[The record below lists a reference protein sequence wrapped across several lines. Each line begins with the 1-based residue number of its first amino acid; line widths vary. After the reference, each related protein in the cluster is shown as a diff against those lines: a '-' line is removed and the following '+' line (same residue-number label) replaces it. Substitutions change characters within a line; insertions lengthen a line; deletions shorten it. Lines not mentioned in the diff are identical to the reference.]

1 MKVTK
6 EQSGACEVTL
16 NITVEAEKVDK
27 AILDA
32 YKKIGKN
39 VTLPGFR
46 KGKAPLAILKA
57 NLNEEAVMDEA
68 ADALMQPAY
77 KEALEETGVEP
88 FAIANVDIKTFEKGK
103 DMEFTAKVPQ
113 PPVITLGDYT
123 GIEIDKEPTDVSDE
137 AVEEE
142 VTNFLRRNAK
152 YPEVD
157 REVADD
163 DLVVYELREKDNPDA
178 AVIKNYTRIG
188 HNELTDLDDGLRGMK
203 AGEEKEITINY
214 PEKYYDKDLAGTS
227 KVYNATAAEIRVEDL
242 PELTDEWIKENFPVR
257 EGMKEEDI
265 IDTVDK
271 FRATVR
277 KSMEDYAKQQSD
289 TGAEN
294 ALVEK
299 IVENANV
306 EFHSCMVEE
315 QVKASFE
322 NLARD
327 LKKNNVTIDQYLK
340 HNNMTFAELEE
351 AYKEDA
357 EKLLKVSLVLR
368 EIAAKENL
376 APTDDDVKEE
386 AEKIAAARKVPVETA
401 VAYVEKSGML
411 DDVRNRILHR
421 KLMEFLM
428 GSAKIN
434 QL

>member
-88 FAIANVDIKTFEKGK
+88 FAIAGVDIKTFEKGK

-188 HNELTDLDDGLRGMK
+188 HNELTDLDEGLRGMK

-214 PEKYYDKDLAGTS
+214 PEKYYDKDLAGAS
-227 KVYNATAAEIRVEDL
+227 KVYTATAAEIRVEDL

-257 EGMKEEDI
+257 EDMKEEDI

-299 IVENANV
+299 IVENATV
-306 EFHSCMVEE
+306 EFHSCMVED

-386 AEKIAAARKVPVETA
+386 AEKIAAARNIPVETA

>member
-152 YPEVD
+152 Y
-157 REVADD
+157 
-163 DLVVYELREKDNPDA
+163 
-178 AVIKNYTRIG
+178 
-188 HNELTDLDDGLRGMK
+188 
-203 AGEEKEITINY
+203 
-214 PEKYYDKDLAGTS
+214 
-227 KVYNATAAEIRVEDL
+227 
-242 PELTDEWIKENFPVR
+242 
-257 EGMKEEDI
+257 
-265 IDTVDK
+265 
-271 FRATVR
+271 
-277 KSMEDYAKQQSD
+277 
-289 TGAEN
+289 
-294 ALVEK
+294 
-299 IVENANV
+299 
-306 EFHSCMVEE
+306 
-315 QVKASFE
+315 
-322 NLARD
+322 
-327 LKKNNVTIDQYLK
+327 
-340 HNNMTFAELEE
+340 
-351 AYKEDA
+351 
-357 EKLLKVSLVLR
+357 
-368 EIAAKENL
+368 
-376 APTDDDVKEE
+376 
-386 AEKIAAARKVPVETA
+386 
-401 VAYVEKSGML
+401 
-411 DDVRNRILHR
+411 
-421 KLMEFLM
+421 
-428 GSAKIN
+428 
-434 QL
+434 